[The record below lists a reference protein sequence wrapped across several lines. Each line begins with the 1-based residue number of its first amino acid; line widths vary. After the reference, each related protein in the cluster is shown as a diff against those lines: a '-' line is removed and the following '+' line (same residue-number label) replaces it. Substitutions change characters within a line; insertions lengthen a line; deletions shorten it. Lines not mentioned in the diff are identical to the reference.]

1 MLLSNLHYLPL
12 DGVFGLAKKFTNIVD
27 FRESLSTISLLKV
40 TQLFEKMEPDEIL
53 EIHGTDVDMQH
64 DVFKVLPEM
73 SYEVILSERE
83 NNKSDFYCIKIR
95 KLK

>member
-1 MLLSNLHYLPL
+1 MANE
-12 DGVFGLAKKFTNIVD
+12 KTNIVD

-53 EIHGTDVDMQH
+53 EIYGTDVDMKH

-73 SYEVILSERE
+73 SYEVVLSERE
-83 NNKSDFYCIKIR
+83 KNTSGFYSIMIR